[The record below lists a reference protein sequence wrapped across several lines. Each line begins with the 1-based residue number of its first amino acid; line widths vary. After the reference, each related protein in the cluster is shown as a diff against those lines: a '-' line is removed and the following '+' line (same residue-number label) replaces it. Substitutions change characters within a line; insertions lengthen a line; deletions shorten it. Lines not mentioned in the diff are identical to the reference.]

1 MSRADRIEKSDRARS
16 RRKTVKQNLLDS
28 GLITPEQSASL
39 TTISQ
44 KAKLFEDA
52 VNDPRKMQKTFWG
65 KHHLGKSPNLR
76 KQRFRKRRVLE
87 KP

>member
-1 MSRADRIEKSDRARS
+1 MGKGDVGKGDLQGLISGNKLNEILNAKAGK
-16 RRKTVKQNLLDS
+16 KTVKQNLLDS

-52 VNDPRKMQKTFWG
+52 VNDPRKMQKVD
-65 KHHLGKSPNLR
+65 L
-76 KQRFRKRRVLE
+76 
-87 KP
+87 